1 MTQRQEPGLSR
12 EAIVSDL
19 RALGLEA
26 GVPYHM
32 QREPAPARVARPD
45 GAWEEILTRLHLWR
59 WERDFPRVEPL
70 LLEVG
75 AQRTGI
81 VGQARSRLVDART
94 MRALLVP
101 LLQHDPL
108 FLLAD
113 TAQAGYQQSGT

>member
-1 MTQRQEPGLSR
+1 
-12 EAIVSDL
+12 
-19 RALGLEA
+19 
-26 GVPYHM
+26 
-32 QREPAPARVARPD
+32 
-45 GAWEEILTRLHLWR
+45 
-59 WERDFPRVEPL
+59 
-70 LLEVG
+70 
-75 AQRTGI
+75 